1 MAHQNDLTTERTSA
15 LKLAKALIHAWFRKT
30 DMFKNDAVI
39 GFSKPEWDDL
49 DKYIAEALQQ
59 TRQDALREAI
69 TIVEAEQLENDPT
82 NDEDRAYFIAI
93 EHAIDALD
101 RLVSEGS

>member
-1 MAHQNDLTTERTSA
+1 MATQDDLITERAEDLYSSIMVSRDGFDDGQATDELCIEMLRQA
-15 LKLAKALIHAWFRKT
+15 LKA
-30 DMFKNDAVI
+30 
-39 GFSKPEWDDL
+39 
-49 DKYIAEALQQ
+49 
-59 TRQDALREAI
+59 TRQEALREAI

-101 RLVSEGS
+101 RLASEEL